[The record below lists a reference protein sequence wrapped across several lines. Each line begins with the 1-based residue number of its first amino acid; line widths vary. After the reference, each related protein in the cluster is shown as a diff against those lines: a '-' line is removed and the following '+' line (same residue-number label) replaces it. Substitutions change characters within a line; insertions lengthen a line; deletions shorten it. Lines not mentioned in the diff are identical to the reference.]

1 MVQLEGEQLNSLIHA
16 LEEWERHL
24 AQLDSKSLRCVD
36 VKLTHNFNKL
46 ADRSASRNLDDA
58 SQPPFS
64 IRFTF
69 EERARLDQERGHKS
83 LAAYIRHRLFG
94 KDAGFRRKP
103 GNWPAA
109 GFVDSQLS

>member
-1 MVQLEGEQLNSLIHA
+1 MSSL
-16 LEEWERHL
+16 
-24 AQLDSKSLRCVD
+24 S
-36 VKLTHNFNKL
+36 HNFNKL
-46 ADRSASRNLDDA
+46 ADKSASRNLDDA

-69 EERARLDQERGHKS
+69 EERARLDQERGNKS

-103 GNWPAA
+103 GNSPIT
-109 GFVDSQLS
+109 